1 MTRIPQRTVERFF
14 RYCQFLHT
22 RLEAGSVHVFSH
34 ELAAAVGVSPE
45 QVRRDLMNFK
55 LKGTPQR
62 GYPIKEFMAELYA
75 HLESA
80 SLTKMVLVGAG
91 NLGKA
96 ILSYFLKRRPN
107 LSIVA
112 AFDQDPE
119 KTDRVY
125 SGCQVH
131 HVAQLEKIVNREK
144 AAVGIITVPAACAQE
159 TVDALVRAGVRGIV
173 NFAPAQVKVPPG
185 VFLEQLDITLSIEKA
200 AYFARRM
207 KSPKEPIK

>member
-1 MTRIPQRTVERFF
+1 MTSIPQRTVERFF
-14 RYCQFLHT
+14 RYCQFLHS
-22 RLEAGSVHVFSH
+22 RLEAGSEFVFSR

-62 GYPIKEFMAELYA
+62 GYPIQQFMAELYS

-80 SLTKMVLVGAG
+80 ALTKMVLVGVG

-119 KTDRVY
+119 KTNRVY

-131 HVAQLEKIVNREK
+131 HIGQLEKFVAKEK
-144 AAVGIITVPAACAQE
+144 AAVGIITVPAASAQE
-159 TVDALVRAGVRGIV
+159 AADALVRAGVRGIV
-173 NFAPAQVKVPPG
+173 NFAPAQLKLPPG

-200 AYFARRM
+200 AYFAR
-207 KSPKEPIK
+207 KNPLKEKPR

>member
-14 RYCQFLHT
+14 RYCQFLHS
-22 RLEAGSVHVFSH
+22 RLEAGAEGVFSR

-45 QVRRDLMNFK
+45 QVRRDLMNFTI
-55 LKGTPQR
+55 KGTPQR
-62 GYPIKEFMAELYA
+62 GYPIKEFMDELYS
-75 HLESA
+75 HLESS
-80 SLTKMVLVGAG
+80 SLTKMVLVGVG

-125 SGCQVH
+125 SGCRVH
-131 HVAQLEKIVNREK
+131 HIGRLEKMVAHERV
-144 AAVGIITVPAACAQE
+144 AVGIITVPASAAQE
-159 TVDALVRAGVRGIV
+159 AVDALVRAGVRGII
-173 NFAPAQVKVPPG
+173 NFAPVQVKVPNG
-185 VFLEQLDITLSIEKA
+185 VFLEQIDITLSIEKV
-200 AYFARRM
+200 AYFAR
-207 KSPKEPIK
+207 KTPVKGGKPS

>member
-1 MTRIPQRTVERFF
+1 MKRIPQRTVERFF
-14 RYCQFLHT
+14 RYTQFLHS
-22 RLEAGSVHVFSH
+22 RLEAGAEFTFSH

-62 GYPIKEFMAELYA
+62 GYPIKEFMQELYS
-75 HLESA
+75 HLESSA
-80 SLTKMVLVGAG
+80 LTKMVLLGVG

-107 LSIVA
+107 LCIVA

-119 KTDRVY
+119 KVNRVY

-131 HVAQLEKIVNREK
+131 HIGQLEKTVSREK
-144 AAVGIITVPAACAQE
+144 AAVGIITVPASSAQE
-159 TVDALVRAGVRGIV
+159 AADILVRAGVKGIV
-173 NFAPAQVKVPPG
+173 NFAPVQLKVPEG
-185 VFLEQLDITLSIEKA
+185 IFLEQLDITLSIEKV
-200 AYFARRM
+200 AYYAR
-207 KSPKEPIK
+207 KSKTKE

>member
-22 RLEAGSVHVFSH
+22 RLEAGSEFVFSH

-62 GYPIKEFMAELYA
+62 GYPIKEFLAELYS
-75 HLESA
+75 HLESS
-80 SLTKMVLVGAG
+80 SLTKMVLVGVG

-119 KTDRVY
+119 KTNRVY

-131 HVAQLEKIVNREK
+131 HIGQLEKFVSRER
-144 AAVGIITVPAACAQE
+144 AAVGIITVPASAAQE
-159 TVDALVRAGVRGIV
+159 AADTLIRAGVKGIV
-173 NFAPAQVKVPPG
+173 NFAPVQLKLPPG
-185 VFLEQLDITLSIEKA
+185 IFLEQLDITLSIEKV
-200 AYFARRM
+200 AYFAR
-207 KSPKEPIK
+207 KSKIKE

>member
-1 MTRIPQRTVERFF
+1 MKRIPQRTVERFF
-14 RYCQFLHT
+14 RYCQFLHS
-22 RLEAGSVHVFSH
+22 RLEAGSEYVFSH

-45 QVRRDLMNFK
+45 QVRRDLMNFR

-75 HLESA
+75 HLES
-80 SLTKMVLVGAG
+80 SQLTKMVLVGVG

-119 KTDRVY
+119 KVNRVY

-131 HVAQLEKIVNREK
+131 HSGQLEKTVAREK
-144 AAVGIITVPAACAQE
+144 AAVGIITVPAATAQE
-159 TVDALVRAGVRGIV
+159 AADALVRAGVRGIV
-173 NFAPAQVKVPPG
+173 NFAPVQLKLPPG
-185 VFLEQLDITLSIEKA
+185 IFLEQLDITLSIEKV
-200 AYFARRM
+200 AYFARKT
-207 KSPKEPIK
+207 KS